1 MRKIPLSM
9 LALFLF
15 SSVALAEAPKVD
27 PSIAAS
33 VKKFNEAF
41 NRRDPKEVASFW
53 AEEGTLISPAGERGN
68 GRAEV
73 AKVYGLDVETILK
86 GTTSTFRIDSVRQ
99 LKGDWALLDLD
110 HEIQNA
116 RMPDGT
122 TGTMKLHVVILAQKK
137 GAGWQWLDAR
147 PYGFLKPPPPGAAGG
162 K

>member
-1 MRKIPLSM
+1 MRKIPMTL
-9 LALFLF
+9 LALVIC
-15 SSVALAEAPKVD
+15 SGVARAEGPKVD
-27 PSIAAS
+27 PSLAAS

-53 AEEGTLISPAGERGN
+53 AEEGTLISPVGERGN

-73 AKVYGLDVETILK
+73 AKVYGHDVETILN

-99 LKGDWALLDLD
+99 LKGDRALLDLD

-137 GAGWQWLDAR
+137 GAGWLWLDAR
-147 PYGFLKPPPPGAAGG
+147 PYAFLKPPPSAPGG